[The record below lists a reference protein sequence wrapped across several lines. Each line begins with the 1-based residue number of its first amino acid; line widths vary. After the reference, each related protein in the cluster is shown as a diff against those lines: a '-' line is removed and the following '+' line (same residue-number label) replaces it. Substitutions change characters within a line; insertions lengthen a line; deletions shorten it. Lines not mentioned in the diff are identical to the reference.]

1 MDNAPRKGIN
11 VVAGLIFRG
20 GSVLACQRH
29 EKSAFPLKW
38 EFPGGKVE
46 SDESDTE
53 ALCRELKEELGIAV
67 DQMTLYYQH
76 EHAYP
81 GGPDVSLRFFKIL
94 SFDHQ
99 VRNLVFQRIEWL
111 ELSELARRDF
121 LDGDLPLIKKLI
133 ETGDAAALSQ

>member
-1 MDNAPRKGIN
+1 MDTAWRKPVN

-20 GSVLACQRH
+20 GRVLACQRH

-76 EHAYP
+76 EHVYP
-81 GGPDVSLRFFKIL
+81 GGPEVFLRFFKIL
-94 SFDHQ
+94 SFHHE

-111 ELSELARRDF
+111 QLSELSARDF
-121 LDGDLPLIKKLI
+121 LEGDVPLIKKLV
-133 ETGDAAALSQ
+133 ESGDAVALG

>member
-1 MDNAPRKGIN
+1 MDTASRKPVN

-20 GSVLACQRH
+20 GRVLACQRH

-81 GGPDVSLRFFKIL
+81 GGPEVFLRFFKIL
-94 SFDHQ
+94 SFHHE

-111 ELSELARRDF
+111 QLSELSARDF
-121 LDGDLPLIKKLI
+121 VEGDVPLIKKLV
-133 ETGDAAALSQ
+133 ESGDAVALG